1 MPNDFRVRSLLWRGL
16 ALPRSAHGRRFL
28 KKAPAV
34 SVGFW
39 GSALLV
45 PTAKGPRLLQTPSNG
60 NLGLYRFPLSAP
72 ACIEVAVFIEFYV
85 ENHSLEKNS
94 YMYLL
99 CWGCVA
105 CGGER
110 AAFWSQFFFSLWR
123 SWGQTQCQSGLKA
136 PLSAETPLYLF
147 SVPHIAF
154 PFVCPQVIIVLS
166 ELGRRVWAVRGLSEH
181 PLSGMNL
188 KWHLD
193 GFLVSIPMLD
203 LSSILDSPSAPSG
216 PIPGLATSLGVLASF
231 SRE

>member
-16 ALPRSAHGRRFL
+16 ALPRPAHGRRFL

-60 NLGLYRFPLSAP
+60 NLGLYRFPLSTP

-110 AAFWSQFFFSLWR
+110 AALWSQFFSSLWR

-166 ELGRRVWAVRGLSEH
+166 ELGRRVWAVRGLSAASTFWYELEVAPGWLLGFYSNVRSFKYFRLTLS
-181 PLSGMNL
+181 PLWSYP
-188 KWHLD
+188 W
-193 GFLVSIPMLD
+193 VSH
-203 LSSILDSPSAPSG
+203 
-216 PIPGLATSLGVLASF
+216 F
-231 SRE
+231 SRSPCIF